1 MIHLQNRKLEAG
13 IYSNSYI
20 LPCNLFGTPSLGGVT
35 LGDGRYVKDS
45 TWTEWDDLT
54 AYGFNKG
61 NVEYVDRTAIYIGV
75 MMSIFGHTITD
86 NLKKLWFLQS
96 EEGKKLLEGETD
108 VLCITYMAQTLSPQ
122 VFEILQYAG
131 VDIKKLK
138 VISKPTKYRTVY
150 VPENSMISK
159 EIKKNVGEKYYTI
172 DFRET
177 VLHILQTIRKVSIEG
192 AADRIYLSRTAFR
205 SRRDYGEKRIERLFS
220 KAGYRVVYPERLP
233 FVEQVALMQ
242 YAKEI
247 VTTEGSVS
255 HMAMFSKPMT
265 KWVILKKIDWENP
278 YQLCINEMT
287 KVDVVYLDAN
297 HSITVECGWE
307 GPFYLSPTK
316 PVCNYLNVEMSDHYL
331 WRLDYYGYLLYFC
344 WCHFPLVKWGKG
356 LAKIVIKMFNIGFF
370 YKER

>member
-1 MIHLQNRKLEAG
+1 MIHLRNRKLKAG

-20 LPCNLFGTPSLGGVT
+20 LPYNLLGTPCLGGVS

-54 AYGFNKG
+54 AYGFNKS

-159 EIKKNVGEKYYTI
+159 
-172 DFRET
+172 
-177 VLHILQTIRKVSIEG
+177 
-192 AADRIYLSRTAFR
+192 
-205 SRRDYGEKRIERLFS
+205 
-220 KAGYRVVYPERLP
+220 
-233 FVEQVALMQ
+233 
-242 YAKEI
+242 
-247 VTTEGSVS
+247 
-255 HMAMFSKPMT
+255 
-265 KWVILKKIDWENP
+265 
-278 YQLCINEMT
+278 
-287 KVDVVYLDAN
+287 
-297 HSITVECGWE
+297 
-307 GPFYLSPTK
+307 
-316 PVCNYLNVEMSDHYL
+316 
-331 WRLDYYGYLLYFC
+331 
-344 WCHFPLVKWGKG
+344 
-356 LAKIVIKMFNIGFF
+356 
-370 YKER
+370 